1 MQPHCAAVV
10 ARATQSLS
18 ARSRSLVVRF
28 IGAAVIGVAGGLLSA
43 AFLGSLNW
51 AGTTRNDYEWLIWLL
66 PLGGLVVGA
75 LYHRFGQPIAGGTS
89 LVLDA
94 AHVPDGEVPGRMA
107 PMVWGGSVVSHVV
120 GASVGREGAAVQIVA
135 SITDDTARRLRI
147 PRDVRAVLLLCAVA
161 AAFGGLFGVPAAG
174 GFFALEVQRESRRHL
189 STLPF
194 AVGSSIVA
202 NLVAHA
208 VGVSHHRP
216 FHVEHLNLGWSHLW
230 RYVVAAIFFGLVAMT
245 FIGLEHAVKDAFA
258 RFVRLPPLRPMIGG
272 VFILALIAAAGTRD
286 YLGISFDLVDVAL
299 TGAAGVAA
307 AAFLWKI
314 AFTTVSLGSGFVG
327 GEMLPL
333 FVIGALSGAQF
344 ARVTDA
350 SIPLFAA
357 LGLVAVFAAA
367 SNTPLTCVVIG
378 IELFGWSGMPAYL
391 IVCVIAVL
399 VSGDKT
405 IYPASP
411 LLTRSVEKR

>member
-1 MQPHCAAVV
+1 MF
-10 ARATQSLS
+10 ARCKSL
-18 ARSRSLVVRF
+18 ASRLT
-28 IGAAVIGVAGGLLSA
+28 GAGIIGVVGGLLSA
-43 AFLGSLNW
+43 GFLGSLNW
-51 AGTTRNDYEWLIWLL
+51 AGTTRLDCDWLVWLL

-94 AHVPDGEVPGRMA
+94 THVPDGEVPGRMA
-107 PMVWGGSVVSHVV
+107 PMIWGGSVVSHVV

-135 SITDDTARRLRI
+135 SITDDASRRLRV
-147 PRDVRAVLLLCAVA
+147 PRDARAALLVCAVA

-174 GFFALEVQRESRRHL
+174 GFFALEVQRKSRRHL

-216 FHVEHLNLGWSHLW
+216 FHIEHLNLGWSHLW
-230 RYVVAAIFFGLVAMT
+230 RYIVAAILFGIVAVT
-245 FIGLEHAVKDAFA
+245 FIRIEHAVKGAFA
-258 RFVRLPPLRPMIGG
+258 RFVRFPPLRPMIGG
-272 VFILALIAAAGTRD
+272 FFILALIGAAGTRD
-286 YLGISFDLVDVAL
+286 YLGISLDLVDVAL
-299 TGAAGVAA
+299 TGAAGIAA

-357 LGLVAVFAAA
+357 LGLIAVFAAA
-367 SNTPLTCVVIG
+367 SNTPFTCVVIG
-378 IELFGWSGMPAYL
+378 IELFGWSGLPAYV
-391 IVCVIAVL
+391 IVCIIAV
-399 VSGDKT
+399 VFSGDGT

-411 LLTRSVEKR
+411 LMTRSTEKR

>member
-1 MQPHCAAVV
+1 M
-10 ARATQSLS
+10 S

-174 GFFALEVQRESRRHL
+174 GFFALEVQRNSRRHL